1 MNANTLKIN
10 LKTIVLF
17 IVISLVACNDSS
29 YKESLITNDVE
40 ITDRFSAVAAE
51 NVKEKGGLN
60 APESPKD
67 LKIIKSANVRYK
79 VNNVVK
85 STKQIKRIAER
96 YNAYVSDQRFTN
108 DLYKKENRFTLKVP
122 QNNFDKVMDSVKH
135 VVDFVEYENIT
146 TKDVTEEYI
155 DIESRL
161 KTKLE
166 VKKRY
171 ESILR
176 NNAKSVE
183 DILMTEEKLRILQEE
198 IESAQG
204 RLKYLTNKVSYS
216 TIQID
221 LYETVEFE
229 EEPVSYKKS
238 FWDNTKEGLV
248 NGLSLIEN
256 IIITLLNIWP
266 LVIMGLIIFF
276 TIKNRFR
283 KSS

>member
-1 MNANTLKIN
+1 MKANTLKIK
-10 LKTIVLF
+10 LKAIILF
-17 IVISLVACNDSS
+17 LVFSLVACNDNS
-29 YKESLITNDVE
+29 YNESLITDGVE
-40 ITDRFSAVAAE
+40 IS
-51 NVKEKGGLN
+51 EKFNAL
-60 APESPKD
+60 APENIARNNFMNDIETPKD

-79 VNNVVK
+79 VNNVRK
-85 STKQIKRIAER
+85 STEQIKRIAER

-122 QNNFDKVMDSVKH
+122 QTNFDKIMDSVKH

-161 KTKLE
+161 KIKLE

-176 NNAKSVE
+176 NNAKTVE
-183 DILMTEEKLRILQEE
+183 DILKTEEKLRVIQEE

-204 RLKYLTNKVSYS
+204 RLKYLTNKVAYS

-221 LYETVEFE
+221 LYETVEYE

-238 FWDNTKEGLV
+238 FWDKTKDGLS
-248 NGLSLIEN
+248 NGLSLIEGVVVF
-256 IIITLLNIWP
+256 LFNIWP
-266 LVIMGLIIFF
+266 LLIIAIISYVFV
-276 TIKNRFR
+276 KKRYLR
-283 KSS
+283 K